1 MPYITKTT
9 SFCNTSQ
16 QYIHPVAIPVHDT
29 GDLVIMFV
37 SIDSGFIDGAI
48 TDFTQEI
55 VETQGP
61 ELYCYSHVAGA
72 TPITETTI
80 NSLNNTYVAYY
91 IAIIKGA
98 PATNFIDSYSLRGN
112 AGNNAPI
119 DAPGVTTTTDNCLV
133 LSCLGDCGGNTIPL
147 PEVSSSALGYANN
160 NNYHHGS
167 SFSARYQI
175 TAGATGDFLY
185 YSAAQPNPGAI
196 TVAIK
201 DDGTSKIAAYKDI
214 NNPAAILLNSFNTA
228 SFAGID
234 GTDRSVN
241 ITADATGSNLIPDI
255 DGNATHS
262 VEADG
267 QLVNSNVR
275 NEQEYGFT
283 GTRLQQQSLSTYN
296 EIPLIGAFTIDSLDL
311 TDEIILFRFIIDA
324 GNKLPYNKGVC
335 SLIVSDGNG
344 SMLWAANGTEVMP
357 NTVKSYFS
365 HLIQMPDS
373 SNVST
378 GYELQEYGTFD
389 RSAVTVIGVGVRP
402 NSSYSGIN
410 MSPLYLLRTLTVLG
424 GYIGGELSFLDA
436 YTLAQQNL
444 LYTIE
449 SQNTQSVGQFYCMQ
463 KIRIGN
469 GGTDAVVWDSTGQSI
484 EFPIAANISEL
495 KVQSQ
500 INPATLGI
508 EFDFGTGNSAIID
521 ANTYNMGDYH
531 VFELTSGDIST
542 NGVLVLN
549 GTVVL
554 HPLDNILSG
563 LTFSACKEITHNST
577 DMTSGVVISNCVDAQ
592 AITVTT
598 ETDFEKLHNCTFSG
612 NSVAIKITGDQS
624 GTWTDPNLTV
634 SGNTYDI
641 EYTGTTDFEIQ
652 SATSLSV
659 HDGTNGVPGAGTLT
673 IVTPTVNTGL
683 SFTGL
688 VAGSQVVIFET
699 GTQTEIQ
706 RNNSTATSE
715 SWSEVYS
722 ADQDVDY
729 TIMKAGYLP
738 IRVAG
743 VTAGNSVIPISVS
756 QTLDPI
762 YASSH
767 GLAYT
772 TNITYNRTTKV
783 LTLVTREEGRSIYS
797 ALIAEFIAQ
806 STLANTQFNLKA
818 IGPDRIDF
826 LDGCTIDDLDHWKG
840 AGMQW
845 ENTSDQVIGKWCSIK
860 SAGTIPAGGQ
870 GEYQQVDGSTTT
882 DLRATGAVDQ
892 IFKFYEDA
900 NGDGTPDYDY
910 STHLVIE
917 YHINGY
923 YESRANVLN
932 GLGLTELES
941 YEYTVGMEPEAM
953 TAATG
958 DPAITLTVVDHTASP
973 KVVGGKSFDY
983 EIQDGGTNTA
993 EDILREWNYNLSQDA
1008 TYHSKNPFNWP
1019 DFVIEE
1025 GADYATSVGY
1035 VDGQDTTTTLHGCYV
1050 SRGGS
1055 DHPDFVRFQSNDES
1069 YYVEPVTANGSIT
1082 SLISGSRVRIV
1093 RNVGV
1098 DNDETINT
1106 VVAAAGY
1113 SVSYTDGTT
1122 YSDGDVLTITIAYQS
1137 GLNAKKIQT
1146 LTALV
1151 STTGW
1156 SAVASQETDSV
1167 YENNGIAGSTVTGYS
1182 ADYVDDADGLNI
1194 DIQIAGATFNIL
1206 NGYAWYVHNLMTE
1219 EGIRLFFNV
1228 MQAINAGHYEFNTD
1242 IATVKL
1248 DNVGTQNLLET
1259 SNALLTC
1266 KDGSDPRRNPPT
1278 GGFGISM
1285 NVGDIYVANIG
1296 GSALTA
1302 GEKTSLANIEAKSAA
1317 SQISIDNVVAHL
1329 VEIKGGGFDTLTDSL
1344 EQIKDNQSAVSDQ
1357 DKTDIITG
1365 TKTAILGA
1373 ESFP

>member
-1 MPYITKTT
+1 
-9 SFCNTSQ
+9 
-16 QYIHPVAIPVHDT
+16 
-29 GDLVIMFV
+29 
-37 SIDSGFIDGAI
+37 
-48 TDFTQEI
+48 
-55 VETQGP
+55 
-61 ELYCYSHVAGA
+61 
-72 TPITETTI
+72 
-80 NSLNNTYVAYY
+80 
-91 IAIIKGA
+91 
-98 PATNFIDSYSLRGN
+98 
-112 AGNNAPI
+112 
-119 DAPGVTTTTDNCLV
+119 
-133 LSCLGDCGGNTIPL
+133 
-147 PEVSSSALGYANN
+147 
-160 NNYHHGS
+160 
-167 SFSARYQI
+167 
-175 TAGATGDFLY
+175 
-185 YSAAQPNPGAI
+185 
-196 TVAIK
+196 
-201 DDGTSKIAAYKDI
+201 
-214 NNPAAILLNSFNTA
+214 
-228 SFAGID
+228 
-234 GTDRSVN
+234 
-241 ITADATGSNLIPDI
+241 
-255 DGNATHS
+255 
-262 VEADG
+262 
-267 QLVNSNVR
+267 
-275 NEQEYGFT
+275 
-283 GTRLQQQSLSTYN
+283 
-296 EIPLIGAFTIDSLDL
+296 
-311 TDEIILFRFIIDA
+311 
-324 GNKLPYNKGVC
+324 
-335 SLIVSDGNG
+335 
-344 SMLWAANGTEVMP
+344 
-357 NTVKSYFS
+357 
-365 HLIQMPDS
+365 
-373 SNVST
+373 
-378 GYELQEYGTFD
+378 
-389 RSAVTVIGVGVRP
+389 
-402 NSSYSGIN
+402 
-410 MSPLYLLRTLTVLG
+410 
-424 GYIGGELSFLDA
+424 
-436 YTLAQQNL
+436 
-444 LYTIE
+444 
-449 SQNTQSVGQFYCMQ
+449 
-463 KIRIGN
+463 
-469 GGTDAVVWDSTGQSI
+469 
-484 EFPIAANISEL
+484 
-495 KVQSQ
+495 
-500 INPATLGI
+500 
-508 EFDFGTGNSAIID
+508 
-521 ANTYNMGDYH
+521 
-531 VFELTSGDIST
+531 
-542 NGVLVLN
+542 
-549 GTVVL
+549 
-554 HPLDNILSG
+554 
-563 LTFSACKEITHNST
+563 
-577 DMTSGVVISNCVDAQ
+577 
-592 AITVTT
+592 
-598 ETDFEKLHNCTFSG
+598 
-612 NSVAIKITGDQS
+612 
-624 GTWTDPNLTV
+624 
-634 SGNTYDI
+634 
-641 EYTGTTDFEIQ
+641 
-652 SATSLSV
+652 
-659 HDGTNGVPGAGTLT
+659 
-673 IVTPTVNTGL
+673 
-683 SFTGL
+683 
-688 VAGSQVVIFET
+688 
-699 GTQTEIQ
+699 
-706 RNNSTATSE
+706 
-715 SWSEVYS
+715 
-722 ADQDVDY
+722 
-729 TIMKAGYLP
+729 MKAGYLP